1 MEELVKFVL
10 FGAPGCLGAWA
21 AVAGLVLSALGTAA
35 SGIGSAVGNN
45 RQQQQLNNEKARQE
59 AWYNTEMYQ
68 DPLKRSDNAAMLR
81 LIEDRIKEQERTD
94 AARQKVLG
102 GTTEARLANR
112 DSNNKAYAGV
122 VSNMASLA
130 SKRMDSLSAQKNQAL
145 SGFAQQQMGID
156 NARMQNWANLANN
169 AAKLGE
175 AALSGIDKDGGNG
188 GGNGG
193 GDGGGDGN
201 TGDVSNETKTRVE
214 LSNRNSLNKLPY

>member
-1 MEELVKFVL
+1 MEEMEELVKFVL

-45 RQQQQLNNEKARQE
+45 RQQNQLNQEKARQE

-81 LIEDRIKEQERTD
+81 LIEDRIREQERTD

-130 SKRMDSLSAQKNQAL
+130 SKRMDSLSAQKNQAM
-145 SGFAQQQMGID
+145 SNMAQQQMNLD
-156 NARMQNWANLANN
+156 AAKMQNWANLADN
-169 AAKLGE
+169 AAKLGS
-175 AALSGIDKDGGNG
+175 AALSGIDS
-188 GGNGG
+188 
-193 GDGGGDGN
+193 
-201 TGDVSNETKTRVE
+201 SNNKKK
-214 LSNRNSLNKLPY
+214 SN

>member
-130 SKRMDSLSAQKNQAL
+130 SKRMDSLSAQKNQAM
-145 SGFAQQQMGID
+145 SNMAQQQMNLD
-156 NARMQNWANLANN
+156 AAKMQNWANLADN
-169 AAKLGE
+169 AAKLGS
-175 AALSGIDKDGGNG
+175 AALSGIDAPNKN
-188 GGNGG
+188 
-193 GDGGGDGN
+193 
-201 TGDVSNETKTRVE
+201 SKATKGLPEVDSWLAGE
-214 LSNRNSLNKLPY
+214 LDSKISAAGY

>member
-1 MEELVKFVL
+1 MEELVKFLL

-21 AVAGLVLSALGTAA
+21 AVAGLVISALGTLA

-81 LIEDRIKEQERTD
+81 LVEDRIKEQERTD
-94 AARQKVLG
+94 ASRQKVLG

-130 SKRMDSLSAQKNQAL
+130 SKRMDSLSAQKNQAM
-145 SGFAQQQMGID
+145 SNMAQQQMNLD
-156 NARMQNWANLANN
+156 AAKMQNWANLADN
-169 AAKLGE
+169 AAKLGS
-175 AALSGIDKDGGNG
+175 AALSGIDS
-188 GGNGG
+188 
-193 GDGGGDGN
+193 
-201 TGDVSNETKTRVE
+201 SNKKNKATKGLPEVDSWLAGE
-214 LSNRNSLNKLPY
+214 LDSKISAAGY

>member
-21 AVAGLVLSALGTAA
+21 AVAGLVLSALGTVA

-45 RQQQQLNNEKARQE
+45 RQQRQLSQEKARQE
-59 AWYNTEMYQ
+59 AWYNKEMYQ
-68 DPLKRSDNAAMLR
+68 DPLKRSDNVAMLR
-81 LIEDRIKEQERTD
+81 LVEDRIKEQERTD

-130 SKRMDSLSAQKNQAL
+130 SKKMDSLSAQKNQAM
-145 SGFAQQQMGID
+145 SNMAQQQMNLD
-156 NARMQNWANLANN
+156 AAKMQNWANLADN
-169 AAKLGE
+169 AAKLGS
-175 AALSGIDKDGGNG
+175 AALSGIDS
-188 GGNGG
+188 
-193 GDGGGDGN
+193 
-201 TGDVSNETKTRVE
+201 SNNPKKATKGLPEVDSWLAGE
-214 LSNRNSLNKLPY
+214 LDSKISAAGY

>member
-35 SGIGSAVGNN
+35 SGIGSAVGNKK
-45 RQQQQLNNEKARQE
+45 QQQQLSQEKARQE

-94 AARQKVLG
+94 ASRQKVLG

-130 SKRMDSLSAQKNQAL
+130 SKRMDSLSAQKNQAM
-145 SGFAQQQMGID
+145 SNMARQQMNLD
-156 NARMQNWANLANN
+156 AAKMQNWANLADN
-169 AAKLGE
+169 AAKLGS
-175 AALSGIDKDGGNG
+175 AALSGIDAQNKKSKATKGLP
-188 GGNGG
+188 
-193 GDGGGDGN
+193 
-201 TGDVSNETKTRVE
+201 DVDSWVSGE
-214 LSNRNSLNKLPY
+214 LDSKISAAGY

>member
-21 AVAGLVLSALGTAA
+21 AVAGLVISTLGTVA

-81 LIEDRIKEQERTD
+81 LVEDRIKEQERTD

-130 SKRMDSLSAQKNQAL
+130 SKRMDSLSAQKNQAM
-145 SGFAQQQMGID
+145 SNMAQQQMNLD
-156 NARMQNWANLANN
+156 AAKMQNWANLADN
-169 AAKLGE
+169 AAKLGS
-175 AALSGIDKDGGNG
+175 AALSGIDS
-188 GGNGG
+188 
-193 GDGGGDGN
+193 
-201 TGDVSNETKTRVE
+201 SNKKNKATKGLPEVDSWLAGE
-214 LSNRNSLNKLPY
+214 LDSKISAAGY

>member
-35 SGIGSAVGNN
+35 SGIGSAVGNK

-59 AWYNTEMYQ
+59 AWYNTEMYK

-81 LIEDRIKEQERTD
+81 LVEDRIKEQERTD

-130 SKRMDSLSAQKNQAL
+130 SKRMDSLSAQKNQAM
-145 SGFAQQQMGID
+145 SNMAQQQMNLD
-156 NARMQNWANLANN
+156 AAKMQNWANLANN
-169 AAKLGE
+169 AATLGA
-175 AALSGIDKDGGNG
+175 AALSGIDKKDGNSGGNG
-188 GGNGG
+188 GGG
-193 GDGGGDGN
+193 GN
-201 TGDVSNETKTRVE
+201 TGEVSAETKTRVE
-214 LSNRNSLNKLPY
+214 SSNRNSLNKLPY